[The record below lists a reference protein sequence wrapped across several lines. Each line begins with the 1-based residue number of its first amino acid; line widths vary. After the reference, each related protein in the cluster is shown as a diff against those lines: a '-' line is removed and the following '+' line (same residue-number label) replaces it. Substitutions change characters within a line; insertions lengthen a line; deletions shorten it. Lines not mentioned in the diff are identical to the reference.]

1 MGRYITL
8 REWMRTHTQKKS
20 LRDVIREKYGESF
33 AHKYDLVNMG
43 MPIGDLDETKDF
55 IDKVEAAK
63 MEVQDGK

>member
-8 REWMRTHTQKKS
+8 QGWLRTHTPKKS

-55 IDKVEAAK
+55 VDKVSAAK
-63 MEVQDGK
+63 MEVQE